1 MKASSEPDSE
11 NKNNSLEQPQEVGTD
26 KLQPKPNENEQK
38 KQDSPFLKKLKKI
51 GFSVWLG
58 VMIVGAALAFIASV
72 LLL

>member
-1 MKASSEPDSE
+1 MKTNREPNSE
-11 NKNNSLEQPQEVGTD
+11 NRKTSNEQPQEDGND
-26 KLQPKPNENEQK
+26 KLQPKPNKNEEE

-58 VMIVGAALAFIASV
+58 VMIVGAALAFIASI